1 MKLHVVQWALER
13 AVWVQ
18 ALAWDIVFCSWAR
31 RFTHTVPLYLH
42 PWRCNEWA
50 VLSISFKVDIPT
62 GKVGGSLLF
71 ERQRRKLPRG
81 VWGHAPPKKI
91 LKSRF
96 SEMLFSPFSRQCLG
110 LKNNQN

>member
-1 MKLHVVQWALER
+1 MSSVIYCMSAQTKGHMEFICYTSAGPS
-13 AVWVQ
+13 
-18 ALAWDIVFCSWAR
+18 CS
-31 RFTHTVPLYLH
+31 
-42 PWRCNEWA
+42 
-50 VLSISFKVDIPT
+50 VLSISFKVDVPT

-81 VWGHAPPKKI
+81 VWGHAPQKI
-91 LKSRF
+91 LKFRF